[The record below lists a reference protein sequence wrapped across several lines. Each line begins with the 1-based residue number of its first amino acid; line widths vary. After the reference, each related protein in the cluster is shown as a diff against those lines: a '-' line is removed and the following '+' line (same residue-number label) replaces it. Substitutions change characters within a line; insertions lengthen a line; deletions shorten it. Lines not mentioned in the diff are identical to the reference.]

1 MTYQSQCKRRLSKLV
16 KKGVSFTL
24 ILSMFSGIEQALTV
38 TRVNGETVVTSSNQQ
53 VSMKDGTILHA
64 WCWSFNAIKENMA
77 AIKEA
82 GYTSVQTSPI
92 NAVVVG
98 NGGDKKFTEQ
108 WYYHYQPTAYTIGN
122 YQLGTEAEFIEMN
135 RVAEQYGIKIIVDA
149 VLNHTTSDYNAI
161 SSEVKSIT
169 KWTHGNT
176 KIENW
181 GSRWDVTQNS
191 LLQLWEW
198 NTQNPEVQQY
208 LLKFLKNA
216 VADGA
221 DGFRYDAAKHIELP
235 GEYPN
240 EFGSNFWNVIL
251 NNGTEFQYGEVLQDN
266 ISRDADYANLMSIT
280 ASQYGHS
287 IRDMLR
293 NRNVHAGNL
302 GNYQAG
308 VDPSKLVLWVESHDT
323 YANGKTDS
331 ESESAWMSDEDLKLG
346 WAMITA
352 RAKGTPLFFSRPVG
366 GGNGVRFPE
375 KTKIGDAGSNLYKD
389 PTIVAVNKFH
399 NAMVGQSEYIRNPNG
414 DTTVAMIERG
424 TQGAVIAN
432 LSDSE
437 KSLNTETKLA
447 NGTYKDQISGKT
459 YTVSNGRLDGSI
471 ARRSVLV
478 LTNGESFDNLAS
490 LSVQGYQEGS
500 HTFLTDTLNL
510 TLQTSNTS
518 EATYSVNNG
527 APIKFENG
535 KVITIGSQVQFGET
549 VTVTLSAKNTKGQT
563 VQSVY
568 RFTKED
574 PNANTTIYFDNPENW
589 NQVYAYMYSG
599 TDTVLLD
606 KWPGTA
612 LNKDSSTGYYSITIP
627 NSFISKGA
635 KVLFTNNQGAQYP
648 QSVGFEVKSNGL
660 YSRDGFVKVV
670 EKQIT
675 EPETPATTEPTI
687 LSSLASGSSFTTET
701 AKTRLSLKNAVKGDY
716 SIDGGEIK
724 TFTDSTEVVLGE
736 GLVGNKTITVKTKAY
751 ASDGSSTEQTFA
763 FEKKFIVKSSSIPS
777 TPSQSSSLPTP
788 YYTTNGTGYG
798 KEKTIVIDGDASDW
812 TEDMKIAQS
821 AAWDVANHWKGGHE
835 NSVLDTT
842 GLYAAWDNENLYLGW
857 QMVNTT
863 DTWARPGDGPLSDGG
878 RVLDVPLILALSI
891 DPSSTSMSN
900 KNTSGGSIWGQRM
913 GIEFDTHVDKLLYMS
928 GKPGLGTPAMFSAVD
943 EDGNTDYTDGCVGFK
958 DAGIQY
964 KLATTNIDSTIWGL
978 NQSDSPTDILSSN
991 SDWIDY
997 KTYVGSAGKHDTSFD
1012 SFYEMKIPLSQLGID
1027 KNYLT
1032 NNGVGAMLL
1041 ATRGESAMDSV
1052 PFDPSMIDNATESY
1066 SADPS
1071 TSAEKEDIDRITV
1084 PFAKIGTATNATGN
1098 QTPLQVNFGADIS
1111 GNQVAGQER
1120 TLTATAHG
1128 GSSDYTYQFYV
1139 NDQLI
1144 ATEKGKSTISVKWT
1158 PSEAGTYTIKCT
1170 VADTNGNTV
1179 TSKKD
1184 YSVSEPQT
1192 PIIKPVVLGIK
1203 DQTASEITITDA
1215 IELTL
1220 QANQVT
1226 DATYQINEGDAV
1238 SFNDGDTLTL
1248 GQELENGE
1256 SLTLTLSA
1264 KDSAGEFVTKIF
1276 TITKKVAEVPS
1287 EPTEEPASQTTIRFE
1302 NPDKWTDV
1310 FVYMYNAKGEKL
1322 LGAWPGT
1329 KMEKAG
1335 TGLFAITLPTSYET
1349 EGVKV
1354 LFSNNKGAQYPQSVG
1369 FEFKSGGTYSKD
1381 GLVPEQPTS
1390 EFKEESEELPIP
1402 FETQYVDN
1410 PELEKGQKV
1419 TRVKGQDGMKTITYR
1434 SEYIGNQLVSKTKL
1448 SETVSKEPVTQVVEV
1463 GTKSPAIE
1471 QQIANRVYFNNSQG
1485 WSKVYAYVYDNKGV
1499 PLVGNWP
1506 GQEMNQDEYGYYI
1519 ELSEEFDGGKVIF
1532 SNPDTKVQYPAQ
1544 NKPGYDLELGQVYE
1558 IDGSHRAVLLD
1569 PVAEGHTRITF
1580 DNPGGWDAANVYAY
1594 YGNPIQ
1600 MPLGAW
1606 PGQAMLKDSKGH
1618 FYIDL
1623 PEEYASSNVKL
1634 LFNKPNTQIQFP
1646 ISVGFDFEVGGHY
1659 TKDGLK

>member
-1 MTYQSQCKRRLSKLV
+1 MAYQSQSKRILSKLV
-16 KKGVSFTL
+16 KKAVSVTL
-24 ILSMFSGIEQALTV
+24 VLSMFAGIEQAFTI
-38 TRVNGETVVTSSNQQ
+38 TSVNGETIVASSNQQ
-53 VSMKDGTILHA
+53 VSMKDGTVLHA
-64 WCWSFNAIKENMA
+64 WCWSFNSIKENMA

-161 SSEVKSIT
+161 SSEVKSIP

-176 KIENW
+176 LIENW

-235 GEYPN
+235 GEYPS

-251 NNGTEFQYGEVLQDN
+251 NNGSEFQYGEVLQDN

-293 NRNVHAGNL
+293 NRNANAGNL

-375 KTKIGDAGSNLYKD
+375 QTKLGDAGSNLYKD

-414 DTTVAMIERG
+414 DTNVAMIERG

-459 YTVSNGRLDGSI
+459 YTVSNGRLSGSI

-478 LTNGESFDNLAS
+478 LTKGDDNLAS

-549 VTVTLSAKNTKGQT
+549 VTVTLSAKNAKGET

-568 RFTKED
+568 HFTKED
-574 PNANTTIYFDNPENW
+574 PNAN
-589 NQVYAYMYSG
+589 
-599 TDTVLLD
+599 
-606 KWPGTA
+606 
-612 LNKDSSTGYYSITIP
+612 
-627 NSFISKGA
+627 
-635 KVLFTNNQGAQYP
+635 
-648 QSVGFEVKSNGL
+648 
-660 YSRDGFVKVV
+660 
-670 EKQIT
+670 
-675 EPETPATTEPTI
+675 
-687 LSSLASGSSFTTET
+687 
-701 AKTRLSLKNAVKGDY
+701 
-716 SIDGGEIK
+716 
-724 TFTDSTEVVLGE
+724 
-736 GLVGNKTITVKTKAY
+736 
-751 ASDGSSTEQTFA
+751 
-763 FEKKFIVKSSSIPS
+763 
-777 TPSQSSSLPTP
+777 
-788 YYTTNGTGYG
+788 
-798 KEKTIVIDGDASDW
+798 
-812 TEDMKIAQS
+812 
-821 AAWDVANHWKGGHE
+821 
-835 NSVLDTT
+835 
-842 GLYAAWDNENLYLGW
+842 
-857 QMVNTT
+857 
-863 DTWARPGDGPLSDGG
+863 
-878 RVLDVPLILALSI
+878 
-891 DPSSTSMSN
+891 
-900 KNTSGGSIWGQRM
+900 
-913 GIEFDTHVDKLLYMS
+913 
-928 GKPGLGTPAMFSAVD
+928 
-943 EDGNTDYTDGCVGFK
+943 
-958 DAGIQY
+958 
-964 KLATTNIDSTIWGL
+964 
-978 NQSDSPTDILSSN
+978 
-991 SDWIDY
+991 
-997 KTYVGSAGKHDTSFD
+997 
-1012 SFYEMKIPLSQLGID
+1012 
-1027 KNYLT
+1027 
-1032 NNGVGAMLL
+1032 
-1041 ATRGESAMDSV
+1041 
-1052 PFDPSMIDNATESY
+1052 
-1066 SADPS
+1066 
-1071 TSAEKEDIDRITV
+1071 
-1084 PFAKIGTATNATGN
+1084 
-1098 QTPLQVNFGADIS
+1098 
-1111 GNQVAGQER
+1111 
-1120 TLTATAHG
+1120 
-1128 GSSDYTYQFYV
+1128 
-1139 NDQLI
+1139 
-1144 ATEKGKSTISVKWT
+1144 
-1158 PSEAGTYTIKCT
+1158 
-1170 VADTNGNTV
+1170 
-1179 TSKKD
+1179 
-1184 YSVSEPQT
+1184 
-1192 PIIKPVVLGIK
+1192 
-1203 DQTASEITITDA
+1203 
-1215 IELTL
+1215 
-1220 QANQVT
+1220 
-1226 DATYQINEGDAV
+1226 
-1238 SFNDGDTLTL
+1238 
-1248 GQELENGE
+1248 
-1256 SLTLTLSA
+1256 
-1264 KDSAGEFVTKIF
+1264 
-1276 TITKKVAEVPS
+1276 
-1287 EPTEEPASQTTIRFE
+1287 TTIRFE

-1310 FVYMYNAKGEKL
+1310 FVYMYNAKGDKL

-1329 KMEKAG
+1329 KMEKDG
-1335 TGLFAITLPTSYET
+1335 TGLLAITLPISYET
-1349 EGVKV
+1349 DGVKV
-1354 LFSNNKGAQYPQSVG
+1354 LFSNNKGAQYPQSLG

-1381 GLVPEQPTS
+1381 GLVAEKPES
-1390 EFKEESEELPIP
+1390 EFKEENEELPIP
-1402 FETQYVDN
+1402 FETEYVDN
-1410 PELEKGQKV
+1410 PELKKGQKV
-1419 TRVKGQDGMKTITYR
+1419 TRVEGQDGVKTITYR
-1434 SEYIGNQLVSKTKL
+1434 SEYIGDQLVSKTKI

-1463 GTKSPAIE
+1463 GTKVPDIE

-1485 WSKVYAYVYDNKGV
+1485 WSKVYTYVYDNKGV

-1506 GQEMNQDEYGYYI
+1506 GKEMSQDEYGYYI
-1519 ELSEEFDGGKVIF
+1519 ELGEEFAGGKVIF
-1532 SNPDTKVQYPAQ
+1532 NNPDTKVQFPAQ

-1558 IDGSHRAVLLD
+1558 IDGSHRAVLPE
-1569 PVAEGHTRITF
+1569 PVAEGFTRITF
-1580 DNPGGWDAANVYAY
+1580 ENPGGWSAANVYAY
-1594 YGNPIQ
+1594 YGNLIQ
-1600 MPLGAW
+1600 LPLGAW

-1623 PEEYASSNVKL
+1623 QEEYANSNVKL
-1634 LFNKPNTQIQFP
+1634 LFNKPNSTIQFP
-1646 ISVGFDFEVGGHY
+1646 VSVGFDFKVDGHY

>member
-1 MTYQSQCKRRLSKLV
+1 MAYQSQRKSKLSKLV
-16 KKGVSFTL
+16 KKGVSISL
-24 ILSMFSGIEQALTV
+24 ILSMFAGIEQAFAITS
-38 TRVNGETVVTSSNQQ
+38 VNGDTIVASSNQQ

-149 VLNHTTSDYNAI
+149 VLNHTTSDYKKV
-161 SSEVKSIT
+161 SSEITSIT
-169 KWTHGNT
+169 KWNRGNT

-181 GSRWDVTQNS
+181 RSREEVTQKS
-191 LLQLWEW
+191 LLGLWEW

-293 NRNVHAGNL
+293 NRNVNAGNL

-366 GGNGVRFPE
+366 GGKGVRFPE
-375 KTKIGDAGSNLYKD
+375 QTKIGDAGSNLYKD

-414 DTTVAMIERG
+414 DTSVAMIERG

-459 YTVSNGRLDGSI
+459 YTVSNGRLSGSV

-490 LSVQGYQEGS
+490 LSVQGYQAGS

-510 TLQTSNTS
+510 TLQTSNTN

-549 VTVTLSAKNTKGQT
+549 VTVTLSAKNAKGQT

-574 PNANTTIYFDNPENW
+574 PNAN
-589 NQVYAYMYSG
+589 
-599 TDTVLLD
+599 
-606 KWPGTA
+606 
-612 LNKDSSTGYYSITIP
+612 
-627 NSFISKGA
+627 
-635 KVLFTNNQGAQYP
+635 
-648 QSVGFEVKSNGL
+648 
-660 YSRDGFVKVV
+660 
-670 EKQIT
+670 
-675 EPETPATTEPTI
+675 
-687 LSSLASGSSFTTET
+687 
-701 AKTRLSLKNAVKGDY
+701 
-716 SIDGGEIK
+716 
-724 TFTDSTEVVLGE
+724 
-736 GLVGNKTITVKTKAY
+736 
-751 ASDGSSTEQTFA
+751 
-763 FEKKFIVKSSSIPS
+763 
-777 TPSQSSSLPTP
+777 
-788 YYTTNGTGYG
+788 
-798 KEKTIVIDGDASDW
+798 
-812 TEDMKIAQS
+812 
-821 AAWDVANHWKGGHE
+821 
-835 NSVLDTT
+835 
-842 GLYAAWDNENLYLGW
+842 
-857 QMVNTT
+857 
-863 DTWARPGDGPLSDGG
+863 
-878 RVLDVPLILALSI
+878 
-891 DPSSTSMSN
+891 
-900 KNTSGGSIWGQRM
+900 
-913 GIEFDTHVDKLLYMS
+913 
-928 GKPGLGTPAMFSAVD
+928 
-943 EDGNTDYTDGCVGFK
+943 
-958 DAGIQY
+958 
-964 KLATTNIDSTIWGL
+964 
-978 NQSDSPTDILSSN
+978 
-991 SDWIDY
+991 
-997 KTYVGSAGKHDTSFD
+997 
-1012 SFYEMKIPLSQLGID
+1012 
-1027 KNYLT
+1027 
-1032 NNGVGAMLL
+1032 
-1041 ATRGESAMDSV
+1041 
-1052 PFDPSMIDNATESY
+1052 
-1066 SADPS
+1066 
-1071 TSAEKEDIDRITV
+1071 
-1084 PFAKIGTATNATGN
+1084 
-1098 QTPLQVNFGADIS
+1098 
-1111 GNQVAGQER
+1111 
-1120 TLTATAHG
+1120 
-1128 GSSDYTYQFYV
+1128 
-1139 NDQLI
+1139 
-1144 ATEKGKSTISVKWT
+1144 
-1158 PSEAGTYTIKCT
+1158 
-1170 VADTNGNTV
+1170 
-1179 TSKKD
+1179 
-1184 YSVSEPQT
+1184 
-1192 PIIKPVVLGIK
+1192 
-1203 DQTASEITITDA
+1203 
-1215 IELTL
+1215 
-1220 QANQVT
+1220 
-1226 DATYQINEGDAV
+1226 
-1238 SFNDGDTLTL
+1238 
-1248 GQELENGE
+1248 
-1256 SLTLTLSA
+1256 
-1264 KDSAGEFVTKIF
+1264 
-1276 TITKKVAEVPS
+1276 
-1287 EPTEEPASQTTIRFE
+1287 TTIRFE

-1329 KMEKAG
+1329 KMEKDG

-1349 EGVKV
+1349 DGVKV
-1354 LFSNNKGAQYPQSVG
+1354 LFSNNKGAQYPRSLG

-1381 GLVPEQPTS
+1381 GLVAEQPDS
-1390 EFKEESEELPIP
+1390 EFKEENEELPIP
-1402 FETQYVDN
+1402 FETEYVDN

-1419 TRVKGQDGMKTITYR
+1419 TRVEGQDGVKTITYR
-1434 SEYIGNQLVSKTKL
+1434 SEYIGDQLVSKTKI

-1463 GTKSPAIE
+1463 GTKLPDIE
-1471 QQIANRVYFNNSQG
+1471 QQIAHRVYFNNSQG
-1485 WSKVYAYVYDNKGV
+1485 WSKVYTYVYDNKGV

-1506 GQEMNQDEYGYYI
+1506 GKEMSQDEYGYYI
-1519 ELSEEFDGGKVIF
+1519 ELGEDFAGGKVIF
-1532 SNPDTKVQYPAQ
+1532 NNPDTKVQFPAQ

-1558 IDGSHRAVLLD
+1558 LDGSHRAVLPE
-1569 PVAEGHTRITF
+1569 PVAEGLTRITF
-1580 DNPGGWDAANVYAY
+1580 ENPGGWGAANVYAY

-1623 PEEYASSNVKL
+1623 PEEYANSNVKL
-1634 LFNKPNTQIQFP
+1634 LFNKPNSTIQFP
-1646 ISVGFDFEVGGHY
+1646 VSVGFDFKVDGHY

>member
-1 MTYQSQCKRRLSKLV
+1 MAYQSQSKRILSKLV
-16 KKGVSFTL
+16 KKAVSVTL
-24 ILSMFSGIEQALTV
+24 ILSMFAGIEQAFTI
-38 TRVNGETVVTSSNQQ
+38 TSVNGETIVASSNQQ
-53 VSMKDGTILHA
+53 VSMKDGTVLHA

-98 NGGDKKFTEQ
+98 NGGDKKFTNQ

-122 YQLGTEAEFIEMN
+122 YQLGTEAEFVEMN

-149 VLNHTTSDYNAI
+149 VLNHTTSDYNKI
-161 SSEVKSIT
+161 SSEIKSIT
-169 KWTHGNT
+169 KWSHGNT

-181 GSRWDVTQNS
+181 RSREEVTQKS

-251 NNGTEFQYGEVLQDN
+251 NNGSEFQYGEVLQDN

-293 NRNVHAGNL
+293 NRNVNAGNL

-414 DTTVAMIERG
+414 DTNVAMIERG

-459 YTVSNGRLDGSI
+459 YTVSNGRLSGSI

-478 LTNGESFDNLAS
+478 LTKGESFDNLAS
-490 LSVQGYQEGS
+490 LSVQGYQGGS

-549 VTVTLSAKNTKGQT
+549 VTVTLSAKNAKGET

-574 PNANTTIYFDNPENW
+574 PNAN
-589 NQVYAYMYSG
+589 
-599 TDTVLLD
+599 
-606 KWPGTA
+606 
-612 LNKDSSTGYYSITIP
+612 
-627 NSFISKGA
+627 
-635 KVLFTNNQGAQYP
+635 
-648 QSVGFEVKSNGL
+648 
-660 YSRDGFVKVV
+660 
-670 EKQIT
+670 
-675 EPETPATTEPTI
+675 
-687 LSSLASGSSFTTET
+687 
-701 AKTRLSLKNAVKGDY
+701 
-716 SIDGGEIK
+716 
-724 TFTDSTEVVLGE
+724 
-736 GLVGNKTITVKTKAY
+736 
-751 ASDGSSTEQTFA
+751 
-763 FEKKFIVKSSSIPS
+763 
-777 TPSQSSSLPTP
+777 
-788 YYTTNGTGYG
+788 
-798 KEKTIVIDGDASDW
+798 
-812 TEDMKIAQS
+812 
-821 AAWDVANHWKGGHE
+821 
-835 NSVLDTT
+835 
-842 GLYAAWDNENLYLGW
+842 
-857 QMVNTT
+857 
-863 DTWARPGDGPLSDGG
+863 
-878 RVLDVPLILALSI
+878 
-891 DPSSTSMSN
+891 
-900 KNTSGGSIWGQRM
+900 
-913 GIEFDTHVDKLLYMS
+913 
-928 GKPGLGTPAMFSAVD
+928 
-943 EDGNTDYTDGCVGFK
+943 
-958 DAGIQY
+958 
-964 KLATTNIDSTIWGL
+964 
-978 NQSDSPTDILSSN
+978 
-991 SDWIDY
+991 
-997 KTYVGSAGKHDTSFD
+997 
-1012 SFYEMKIPLSQLGID
+1012 
-1027 KNYLT
+1027 
-1032 NNGVGAMLL
+1032 
-1041 ATRGESAMDSV
+1041 
-1052 PFDPSMIDNATESY
+1052 
-1066 SADPS
+1066 
-1071 TSAEKEDIDRITV
+1071 
-1084 PFAKIGTATNATGN
+1084 
-1098 QTPLQVNFGADIS
+1098 
-1111 GNQVAGQER
+1111 
-1120 TLTATAHG
+1120 
-1128 GSSDYTYQFYV
+1128 
-1139 NDQLI
+1139 
-1144 ATEKGKSTISVKWT
+1144 
-1158 PSEAGTYTIKCT
+1158 
-1170 VADTNGNTV
+1170 
-1179 TSKKD
+1179 
-1184 YSVSEPQT
+1184 
-1192 PIIKPVVLGIK
+1192 
-1203 DQTASEITITDA
+1203 
-1215 IELTL
+1215 
-1220 QANQVT
+1220 
-1226 DATYQINEGDAV
+1226 
-1238 SFNDGDTLTL
+1238 
-1248 GQELENGE
+1248 
-1256 SLTLTLSA
+1256 
-1264 KDSAGEFVTKIF
+1264 
-1276 TITKKVAEVPS
+1276 
-1287 EPTEEPASQTTIRFE
+1287 TTIRFE

-1329 KMEKAG
+1329 KMEKDG

-1349 EGVKV
+1349 DGVKV
-1354 LFSNNKGAQYPQSVG
+1354 LFSNNKGAQYPQSHG

-1381 GLVPEQPTS
+1381 GLVAEKPES
-1390 EFKEESEELPIP
+1390 EFKEENEELPIP
-1402 FETQYVDN
+1402 FETEYVDN

-1419 TRVKGQDGMKTITYR
+1419 TRVEGQDGVKTITYR
-1434 SEYIGNQLVSKTKL
+1434 SEYIGDQLVSKIKI

-1463 GTKSPAIE
+1463 GTKVPDIE
-1471 QQIANRVYFNNSQG
+1471 QQIAHRVYFNNSQG

-1506 GQEMNQDEYGYYI
+1506 GKEMSQDEYGYYI
-1519 ELSEEFDGGKVIF
+1519 ELGEEFAGGKVIF
-1532 SNPDTKVQYPAQ
+1532 NNPDTKVQFPAQ

-1558 IDGSHRAVLLD
+1558 LDGSHRAVLPE
-1569 PVAEGHTRITF
+1569 PVAEGLTRITF
-1580 DNPGGWDAANVYAY
+1580 ENPGGWGAANVYAY

-1623 PEEYASSNVKL
+1623 PEEYANSNVKL
-1634 LFNKPNTQIQFP
+1634 LFNKPNSTIQFP
-1646 ISVGFDFEVGGHY
+1646 VSVGFDFKVDGHY

>member
-1 MTYQSQCKRRLSKLV
+1 MAYQSQSKRILSKLV
-16 KKGVSFTL
+16 KKAVSVTL
-24 ILSMFSGIEQALTV
+24 VLSMFAGIEQAFTI
-38 TRVNGETVVTSSNQQ
+38 TSVNGETIVASSNQQ
-53 VSMKDGTILHA
+53 VSMKDGTVLHA
-64 WCWSFNAIKENMA
+64 WCWSFNSIKENMA

-161 SSEVKSIT
+161 SSEVKSIP

-251 NNGTEFQYGEVLQDN
+251 NNGSEFQYGEVLQDN

-287 IRDMLR
+287 IREILR
-293 NRNVHAGNL
+293 NRNANAGNL

-323 YANGKTDS
+323 YANGKNDS
-331 ESESAWMSDEDLKLG
+331 DSESAWMSDEDLKLG

-375 KTKIGDAGSNLYKD
+375 QTKLGDAGSNLYKD

-414 DTTVAMIERG
+414 DTNVAMIERG

-447 NGTYKDQISGKT
+447 NGTYTDQISGKT
-459 YTVSNGRLDGSI
+459 YTVSNGRLSGSI

-478 LTNGESFDNLAS
+478 LTKGDDNLAS
-490 LSVQGYQEGS
+490 LSVQGYQEGI

-549 VTVTLSAKNTKGQT
+549 VTVTLSAKNAKGET

-574 PNANTTIYFDNPENW
+574 PNAN
-589 NQVYAYMYSG
+589 
-599 TDTVLLD
+599 
-606 KWPGTA
+606 
-612 LNKDSSTGYYSITIP
+612 
-627 NSFISKGA
+627 
-635 KVLFTNNQGAQYP
+635 
-648 QSVGFEVKSNGL
+648 
-660 YSRDGFVKVV
+660 
-670 EKQIT
+670 
-675 EPETPATTEPTI
+675 
-687 LSSLASGSSFTTET
+687 
-701 AKTRLSLKNAVKGDY
+701 
-716 SIDGGEIK
+716 
-724 TFTDSTEVVLGE
+724 
-736 GLVGNKTITVKTKAY
+736 
-751 ASDGSSTEQTFA
+751 
-763 FEKKFIVKSSSIPS
+763 
-777 TPSQSSSLPTP
+777 
-788 YYTTNGTGYG
+788 
-798 KEKTIVIDGDASDW
+798 
-812 TEDMKIAQS
+812 
-821 AAWDVANHWKGGHE
+821 
-835 NSVLDTT
+835 
-842 GLYAAWDNENLYLGW
+842 
-857 QMVNTT
+857 
-863 DTWARPGDGPLSDGG
+863 
-878 RVLDVPLILALSI
+878 
-891 DPSSTSMSN
+891 
-900 KNTSGGSIWGQRM
+900 
-913 GIEFDTHVDKLLYMS
+913 
-928 GKPGLGTPAMFSAVD
+928 
-943 EDGNTDYTDGCVGFK
+943 
-958 DAGIQY
+958 
-964 KLATTNIDSTIWGL
+964 
-978 NQSDSPTDILSSN
+978 
-991 SDWIDY
+991 
-997 KTYVGSAGKHDTSFD
+997 
-1012 SFYEMKIPLSQLGID
+1012 
-1027 KNYLT
+1027 
-1032 NNGVGAMLL
+1032 
-1041 ATRGESAMDSV
+1041 
-1052 PFDPSMIDNATESY
+1052 
-1066 SADPS
+1066 
-1071 TSAEKEDIDRITV
+1071 
-1084 PFAKIGTATNATGN
+1084 
-1098 QTPLQVNFGADIS
+1098 
-1111 GNQVAGQER
+1111 
-1120 TLTATAHG
+1120 
-1128 GSSDYTYQFYV
+1128 
-1139 NDQLI
+1139 
-1144 ATEKGKSTISVKWT
+1144 
-1158 PSEAGTYTIKCT
+1158 
-1170 VADTNGNTV
+1170 
-1179 TSKKD
+1179 
-1184 YSVSEPQT
+1184 
-1192 PIIKPVVLGIK
+1192 
-1203 DQTASEITITDA
+1203 
-1215 IELTL
+1215 
-1220 QANQVT
+1220 
-1226 DATYQINEGDAV
+1226 
-1238 SFNDGDTLTL
+1238 
-1248 GQELENGE
+1248 
-1256 SLTLTLSA
+1256 
-1264 KDSAGEFVTKIF
+1264 
-1276 TITKKVAEVPS
+1276 
-1287 EPTEEPASQTTIRFE
+1287 TTIRFE

-1310 FVYMYNAKGEKL
+1310 FVYMYNAKGDKL

-1329 KMEKAG
+1329 KMEKDG
-1335 TGLFAITLPTSYET
+1335 TGLLAITLPISYET
-1349 EGVKV
+1349 DGVKV
-1354 LFSNNKGAQYPQSVG
+1354 LFSNNKGAQYPQSLG

-1381 GLVPEQPTS
+1381 GLVPEKPKS
-1390 EFKEESEELPIP
+1390 EFKEENEELPIP
-1402 FETQYVDN
+1402 FETEYVDN

-1419 TRVKGQDGMKTITYR
+1419 TRVEGQDGVKTITYR
-1434 SEYIGNQLVSKTKL
+1434 SEYIGDQLVSKTKI

-1463 GTKSPAIE
+1463 GTKVSNIE
-1471 QQIANRVYFNNSQG
+1471 QKIAHRVYFNNSQG

-1506 GQEMNQDEYGYYI
+1506 GKEMSQDEYGYYI
-1519 ELSEEFDGGKVIF
+1519 ELGEEFAGGKVIF
-1532 SNPDTKVQYPAQ
+1532 NNPDTKVQFPAQ

-1558 IDGSHRAVLLD
+1558 LDGSHRAVLPE
-1569 PVAEGHTRITF
+1569 PVAEDFTRITF
-1580 DNPGGWDAANVYAY
+1580 ENPGGWGAANVYAY

-1600 MPLGAW
+1600 LPLGAW

-1623 PEEYASSNVKL
+1623 PEEYANSNVKL
-1634 LFNKPNTQIQFP
+1634 LFNKPNSTIQFP
-1646 ISVGFDFEVGGHY
+1646 VSVGFDFKVDGHY

>member
-1 MTYQSQCKRRLSKLV
+1 MAYQSQSKRILSKLV
-16 KKGVSFTL
+16 KKAVSVTL
-24 ILSMFSGIEQALTV
+24 VLSMFAGIEQAFTI
-38 TRVNGETVVTSSNQQ
+38 TSVNGETIVASSNQQ
-53 VSMKDGTILHA
+53 VSMKDGTVLHA
-64 WCWSFNAIKENMA
+64 WCWSFNSIKENMA

-149 VLNHTTSDYNAI
+149 VLNHTTSDYKKV
-161 SSEVKSIT
+161 SSEITSIT
-169 KWTHGNT
+169 KWNRGNNE
-176 KIENW
+176 IENW
-181 GSRWDVTQNS
+181 KSRWEVTQKS
-191 LLQLWEW
+191 LLGLWEW

-375 KTKIGDAGSNLYKD
+375 QTKLGDAGSNLYKD

-414 DTTVAMIERG
+414 DTNVAMIERG

-447 NGTYKDQISGKT
+447 NGTYTDQISGKT
-459 YTVSNGRLDGSI
+459 YTVSNGRLSGSI

-478 LTNGESFDNLAS
+478 LTDESKAS
-490 LSVQGYQEGS
+490 LSIQGYQEGS

-549 VTVTLSAKNTKGQT
+549 VTVTLSAKNAKGET

-574 PNANTTIYFDNPENW
+574 PNAN
-589 NQVYAYMYSG
+589 
-599 TDTVLLD
+599 
-606 KWPGTA
+606 
-612 LNKDSSTGYYSITIP
+612 
-627 NSFISKGA
+627 
-635 KVLFTNNQGAQYP
+635 
-648 QSVGFEVKSNGL
+648 
-660 YSRDGFVKVV
+660 
-670 EKQIT
+670 
-675 EPETPATTEPTI
+675 
-687 LSSLASGSSFTTET
+687 
-701 AKTRLSLKNAVKGDY
+701 
-716 SIDGGEIK
+716 
-724 TFTDSTEVVLGE
+724 
-736 GLVGNKTITVKTKAY
+736 
-751 ASDGSSTEQTFA
+751 
-763 FEKKFIVKSSSIPS
+763 
-777 TPSQSSSLPTP
+777 
-788 YYTTNGTGYG
+788 
-798 KEKTIVIDGDASDW
+798 
-812 TEDMKIAQS
+812 
-821 AAWDVANHWKGGHE
+821 
-835 NSVLDTT
+835 
-842 GLYAAWDNENLYLGW
+842 
-857 QMVNTT
+857 
-863 DTWARPGDGPLSDGG
+863 
-878 RVLDVPLILALSI
+878 
-891 DPSSTSMSN
+891 
-900 KNTSGGSIWGQRM
+900 
-913 GIEFDTHVDKLLYMS
+913 
-928 GKPGLGTPAMFSAVD
+928 
-943 EDGNTDYTDGCVGFK
+943 
-958 DAGIQY
+958 
-964 KLATTNIDSTIWGL
+964 
-978 NQSDSPTDILSSN
+978 
-991 SDWIDY
+991 
-997 KTYVGSAGKHDTSFD
+997 
-1012 SFYEMKIPLSQLGID
+1012 
-1027 KNYLT
+1027 
-1032 NNGVGAMLL
+1032 
-1041 ATRGESAMDSV
+1041 
-1052 PFDPSMIDNATESY
+1052 
-1066 SADPS
+1066 
-1071 TSAEKEDIDRITV
+1071 
-1084 PFAKIGTATNATGN
+1084 
-1098 QTPLQVNFGADIS
+1098 
-1111 GNQVAGQER
+1111 
-1120 TLTATAHG
+1120 
-1128 GSSDYTYQFYV
+1128 
-1139 NDQLI
+1139 
-1144 ATEKGKSTISVKWT
+1144 
-1158 PSEAGTYTIKCT
+1158 
-1170 VADTNGNTV
+1170 
-1179 TSKKD
+1179 
-1184 YSVSEPQT
+1184 
-1192 PIIKPVVLGIK
+1192 
-1203 DQTASEITITDA
+1203 
-1215 IELTL
+1215 
-1220 QANQVT
+1220 
-1226 DATYQINEGDAV
+1226 
-1238 SFNDGDTLTL
+1238 
-1248 GQELENGE
+1248 
-1256 SLTLTLSA
+1256 
-1264 KDSAGEFVTKIF
+1264 
-1276 TITKKVAEVPS
+1276 
-1287 EPTEEPASQTTIRFE
+1287 TTIRFE

-1310 FVYMYNAKGEKL
+1310 FVYMYNAKGDKL

-1329 KMEKAG
+1329 KMEKDG
-1335 TGLFAITLPTSYET
+1335 TGLLAITLPISYET
-1349 EGVKV
+1349 DGVKV
-1354 LFSNNKGAQYPQSVG
+1354 LFSNNKGAQYPQSLG

-1381 GLVPEQPTS
+1381 GLVPES
-1390 EFKEESEELPIP
+1390 EFKEENEELPIP
-1402 FETQYVDN
+1402 FETEYVDN

-1419 TRVKGQDGMKTITYR
+1419 TRVEGQDGVKTITYR
-1434 SEYIGNQLVSKTKL
+1434 SEYIGDQLVSKTKI

-1463 GTKSPAIE
+1463 GTKVSGIE
-1471 QQIANRVYFNNSQG
+1471 ERIAHRVYFNNSQG

-1506 GQEMNQDEYGYYI
+1506 GKEMSQDEYGYYI
-1519 ELSEEFDGGKVIF
+1519 ELGEEFAGGKVIF
-1532 SNPDTKVQYPAQ
+1532 NNPDTKVQFPAQ

-1558 IDGSHRAVLLD
+1558 LDGSHRAVLPE
-1569 PVAEGHTRITF
+1569 PVAEDFTRITF
-1580 DNPGGWDAANVYAY
+1580 ENPGGWGAANVYAY

-1600 MPLGAW
+1600 LPLGAW

-1623 PEEYASSNVKL
+1623 PEEYANSNVKL
-1634 LFNKPNTQIQFP
+1634 LFNKPNSTIQFP
-1646 ISVGFDFEVGGHY
+1646 VSVGFDFKVDGHY